1 MTTICDDPEDFAE
14 DQLRGWLALYADR
27 VRGVTGGVVTLP
39 TAGASPQVAVVV
51 GGGSGHYPAFSGLVG
66 PGLAT
71 GAVVG
76 NVFTSPSAAQVYSVA
91 RAADQGRGVVLSFGN
106 YAGDTMNFGLAA
118 ERLRAAGIDTRIV
131 VVTDDVASA
140 DEADRRRGIA
150 GDFTV
155 FKAMGAAAA
164 AGASLDE
171 VERIGRHANGRTR
184 TIGVAFSGCT
194 LPGSAGPLFTV
205 PAGHLGLGL
214 GIHGEPGIRDVPL
227 LPARALAE
235 LLVER
240 LLVESPL
247 DAAVRDSTA
256 PRRVA
261 AVLNG
266 LGDTKYEELFL
277 LWGRIAPLL
286 TAAGVEVVEPEVG
299 ELVTSL
305 DMGGCS
311 LTLQWLD
318 DELERL
324 WRADAHTP
332 AYRKS
337 AAPVAALVPADV
349 ATEAATTAS
358 VVPDATP
365 ASRRAGEAARA
376 VVRAMDGLLREQ
388 EHELGRI
395 DAVAGD
401 GDHGRGMVKGVGAA
415 RRAVEGIDGSA
426 GVGFLLGRAGE
437 AWAAEAG
444 GTSGVLWGA
453 ALEAFGASIG
463 DDADEVTPPMVVDA
477 AAAFAEAIVQLGRA
491 QRGDKTLLDALLPFV
506 DVLDEAVAAGRPL
519 PDAWAAAAEVAVRQ
533 AVATAALTPRVGRA
547 RPLAEKSLGTPDAGA
562 VSMGMVLTR
571 IGEVLTSRVE
581 QPDTTASTTTTTTT
595 TNRGVHA

>member
-1 MTTICDDPEDFAE
+1 MTTICDEPDEFAE
-14 DQLRGWLALYADR
+14 DQLAGWLALYADR
-27 VRGVTGGVVTLP
+27 VRGVTGGVMTLP
-39 TAGASPQVAVVV
+39 TAGAAPQVAVVI

-91 RAADQGRGVVLSFGN
+91 RAADQGRGVVLCFGN
-106 YAGDTMNFGLAA
+106 YAGDTMNFGIAA
-118 ERLRAAGIDTRIV
+118 ERLRAAGVDTRVV

-140 DEADRRRGIA
+140 DEVDRRRGIA
-150 GDFTV
+150 GDFAV
-155 FKAMGAAAA
+155 VKAMGAAAA
-164 AGASLDE
+164 AGAPLDE
-171 VERIGRHANGRTR
+171 VERVGRHANDRTR

-194 LPGSAGPLFTV
+194 LPGAVEPLFTV

-227 LPARALAE
+227 VPARQLAQLLVDRLLAE
-235 LLVER
+235 RPTGV
-240 LLVESPL
+240 
-247 DAAVRDSTA
+247 AAGG
-256 PRRVA
+256 RVA
-261 AVLNG
+261 PVLNG

-286 TAAGVEVVEPEVG
+286 EQAGLEVVEPEVG

-318 DELERL
+318 DDLEGL
-324 WRADAHTP
+324 WLADAYAP
-332 AYRKS
+332 AYRKV
-337 AAPVAALVPADV
+337 AAPVAALVPV
-349 ATEAATTAS
+349 AVGTETAAGAT
-358 VVPDATP
+358 VVPDATR
-365 ASRRAGEAARA
+365 ASREAAETVRT
-376 VVRAMDGLLREQ
+376 VVAAMDRLLREQ

-415 RRAVEGIDGSA
+415 RRVVDATNADA
-426 GVGFLLGRAGE
+426 GVAFLLGRAGE

-453 ALEAFGASIG
+453 ALEAFGAALG
-463 DDADEVTPPMVVDA
+463 DDVDEVTPPLVVA
-477 AAAFAEAIVQLGRA
+477 AARAFADAIIQLGRA
-491 QRGDKTLLDALLPFV
+491 RRGDKTLLDALLPFV
-506 DVLDEAVAAGRPL
+506 DALDTDVRAGVPL
-519 PDAWAAAAEVAVRQ
+519 PEAWAAAAEVARLE
-533 AVATAALTPRVGRA
+533 ATATATLSPRVGRA
-547 RPLAEKSLGTPDAGA
+547 RPLAEKSVGTPDAGA

-571 IGEVLTSRVE
+571 VGEVLAARR
-581 QPDTTASTTTTTTT
+581 DGTTTTTATT
-595 TNRGVHA
+595 TGGVHA

>member
-1 MTTICDDPEDFAE
+1 MTTICDDPDEFAD
-14 DQLRGWLALYADR
+14 DQLAGWLALYADR
-27 VRGVTGGVVTLP
+27 VRGVTGGVVALP
-39 TAGASPQVAVVV
+39 TAGSDPQVAVVI

-91 RAADQGRGVVLSFGN
+91 RAADQGRGVVLAFGN

-140 DEADRRRGIA
+140 DEVERRRGIA
-150 GDFTV
+150 GDFAV

-171 VERIGRHANGRTR
+171 VERVGRHANDRTR
-184 TIGVAFSGCT
+184 TVGVAFSGCT
-194 LPGSAGPLFTV
+194 LPGADAPLFTV
-205 PAGHLGLGL
+205 PDGHLGLGL

-227 LPARALAE
+227 LPARQLATLLVDRLLAE
-235 LLVER
+235 R
-240 LLVESPL
+240 P
-247 DAAVRDSTA
+247 DGTGGGG
-256 PRRVA
+256 RVT

-277 LWGRIAPLL
+277 LWGRVAPLL
-286 TAAGVEVVEPEVG
+286 EQAGLTVVEPEVG

-337 AAPVAALVPADV
+337 AGVVAAFVPAAAV
-349 ATEAATTAS
+349 TEATAAAT
-358 VVPDATP
+358 VVPDASR
-365 ASRRAGEAARA
+365 ASRQAAATARA
-376 VVRAMDGLLREQ
+376 VLVATDELLREQ

-401 GDHGRGMVKGVGAA
+401 GDHGRGMVKGIGAA
-415 RRAVEGIDGSA
+415 CRAADAVDGDAGI
-426 GVGFLLGRAGE
+426 GFLLGRAGE

-453 ALEAFGASIG
+453 ALEAFGAALG
-463 DDADEVTPPMVVDA
+463 DDRDAVSSADVVA
-477 AAAFAEAIVQLGRA
+477 ATWAFADAIVQLGRA
-491 QRGDKTLLDALLPFV
+491 QRGDKTLLDALLPFT
-506 DVLDEAVAAGRPL
+506 DALDAKVAAGAAL
-519 PDAWAAAAEVAVRQ
+519 PDAWSAAAEVAR
-533 AVATAALTPRVGRA
+533 AEAAATAGLTPRVGRA
-547 RPLAEKSLGTPDAGA
+547 RPLAAKSVGTPDAGA

-571 IGEVLTSRVE
+571 VGEVL
-581 QPDTTASTTTTTTT
+581 AAHTTTTTTT
-595 TNRGVHA
+595 AQTTGVHA